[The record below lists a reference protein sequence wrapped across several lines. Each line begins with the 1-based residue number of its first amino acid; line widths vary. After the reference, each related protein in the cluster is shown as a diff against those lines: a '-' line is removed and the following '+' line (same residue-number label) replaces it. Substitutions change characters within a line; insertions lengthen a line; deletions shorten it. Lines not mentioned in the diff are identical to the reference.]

1 MVEQLGLPDAAVTPQ
16 AIDVDWS
23 QAWPAVPVV
32 VLVVVIAIEVRGWLR
47 RRRRPEAPTVGPVD
61 LPDDVRRT
69 INAHLADRRPINA
82 VKVYRQATG
91 AGLADAKRAIDNW
104 PEA

>member
-1 MVEQLGLPDAAVTPQ
+1 MQVLLGQPG
-16 AIDVDWS
+16 VDWS

-47 RRRRPEAPTVGPVD
+47 RRHGPEASAAGPVE

-69 INAHLADRRPINA
+69 INAHLADRKPIHA
-82 VKVYRQATG
+82 VKAYRQATG
-91 AGLADAKRAIDNW
+91 AGLTDAKRAIDDW
-104 PEA
+104 PSPDC

>member
-1 MVEQLGLPDAAVTPQ
+1 MTPQ
-16 AIDVDWS
+16 ALAIDWS
-23 QAWPAVPVV
+23 QTWAAAPVV
-32 VLVVVIAIEVRGWLR
+32 VIGVVLVLEVRRWLR
-47 RRRRPEAPTVGPVD
+47 RRHRPEASTIGPAG

-69 INAHLADRRPINA
+69 INAHLADRKPISA

-104 PEA
+104 PAA